1 MFAPSQR
8 DPVVDP
14 LLKLHD
20 VTEFV
25 QPQLEQL
32 HAFLLAQVA
41 QFEPEVREP
50 VDYCLRSNGKRI
62 RPILVFYSGWS
73 RDKAIQD
80 ELVRIAAVIEIV
92 HMATLVHDDIL
103 DQARVRHNC
112 STVSAKFGP
121 QVAVLLGDAL
131 FSQALKLAS
140 EFPTVDVCR
149 AVSASTR
156 RVCSGE
162 IAQSLHRGNA
172 AVAIHDYLR
181 IIRFKTAEL
190 FRLSCYLGSRIGGY
204 DKEFTTAASVFGLH
218 LGVAYQIF
226 DDLADFVGREDN
238 IGKTLGTDLAGGKF
252 TLPLILL
259 LQGIEY
265 KERTALIAQIADQSP
280 TDRRGITMLMDEYG
294 VFERVRGYFWREMES
309 ADVALNSFPE
319 YLPVHHLRKIGSF
332 VRSQMGKLDF

>member
-8 DPVVDP
+8 DPLVHP
-14 LLKLHD
+14 PLKLHD

-32 HAFLLAQVA
+32 HGFLLAQVA

-50 VDYCLRSNGKRI
+50 VDYCLQSNGKRI
-62 RPILVFYSGWS
+62 RPILVFFSGWS
-73 RDKAIQD
+73 RDKALQA

-92 HMATLVHDDIL
+92 HLATLVHDDIL
-103 DQARVRHNC
+103 DQARIRHNC
-112 STVSAKFGP
+112 STVSEKFGP

-172 AVAIHDYLR
+172 AVAIDDYLR

-204 DKEFTTAASVFGLH
+204 DEEFTTAASVFGLH
-218 LGVAYQIF
+218 LGIAYQIF

-238 IGKTLGTDLAGGKF
+238 IGKTLGTDLASGKF

-259 LQGIEY
+259 LQEVEY
-265 KERTALIAQIADQSP
+265 EKRAALIAQIADQSRS
-280 TDRRGITMLMDEYG
+280 DQRGITILMDEYG
-294 VFERVRGYFWREMES
+294 IFERVGEYFWREMES
-309 ADVALNSFPE
+309 ADVALSSFTE
-319 YLPVHHLRKIGSF
+319 YIPVHHLQKIGSF
-332 VRSQMGKLDF
+332 VKSQIEKLDF